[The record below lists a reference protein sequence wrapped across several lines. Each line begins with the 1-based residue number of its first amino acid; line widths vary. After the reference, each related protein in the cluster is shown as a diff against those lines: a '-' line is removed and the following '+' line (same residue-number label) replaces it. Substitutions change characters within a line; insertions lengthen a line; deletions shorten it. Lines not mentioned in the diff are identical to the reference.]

1 MQGDVLLS
9 ILHTIVG
16 AVIYCQRGADVES
29 FNARFITIYSSVG
42 HQVISDKFNR
52 AANHNTNSQM
62 VTL

>member
-1 MQGDVLLS
+1 MLGDVLLS
-9 ILHTIVG
+9 ILGTIVS
-16 AVIYCQRGADVES
+16 VIIYYQTGADVES
-29 FNARFITIYSSVG
+29 FNARFITSYSSVG